1 MPVFTNAMVLDT
13 LANAA
18 SYEGLHPSFQRAFA
32 WLSTFDASTPDGR
45 YEIGGPSLVAI
56 VQRYATA
63 PAHEKKWETHCLHG
77 DIQYVVSGREQIGY
91 ASRESLAVKT
101 PYSPEK
107 DAEFYEAPAGPHAHL
122 LLEAG
127 SFAIFLPQDGHQPG
141 VMIEGSENLC
151 KVVIKFRL

>member
-1 MPVFTNAMVLDT
+1 MVLDT
-13 LANAA
+13 LSNSP

-32 WLSTFDASTPDGR
+32 WLSTFDPSTPDGR

-63 PAHEKKWETHCLHG
+63 PTHEKKWETHRLHG
-77 DIQYVVSGREQIGY
+77 DIQYVVTGREQIGY
-91 ASRESLAVKT
+91 AARESLAVKT
-101 PYSPEK
+101 LYNPEK
-107 DAEFYEAPAGPHAHL
+107 DAEFYEAPSGPHAHL

-127 SFAIFLPQDGHQPG
+127 FFAIFLPQDGHQPG
-141 VMIEGSENLC
+141 VMIERADTVH